1 MYWKNEQTT
10 AKESPS
16 KNTVSVSDTLA
27 CVHFFKCLFMHCLF
41 LSATLILQ
49 AIILA
54 INKFG
59 YRNGLLWYLYRL

>member
-27 CVHFFKCLFMHCLF
+27 CVHFSNAFYA
-41 LSATLILQ
+41 LSIFVC
-49 AIILA
+49 
-54 INKFG
+54 NFNSSG
-59 YRNGLLWYLYRL
+59 YYFSY